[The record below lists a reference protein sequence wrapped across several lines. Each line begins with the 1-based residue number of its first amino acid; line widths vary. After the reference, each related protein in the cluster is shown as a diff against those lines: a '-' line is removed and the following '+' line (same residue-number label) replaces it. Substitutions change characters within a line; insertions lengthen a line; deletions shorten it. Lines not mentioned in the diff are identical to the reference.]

1 MQTQSTKHPGKNILA
16 LISLAIMIFIIP
28 SFLWA
33 ADDAGTILAT
43 IGSEKITMA
52 DFKQE
57 INNLPP
63 QYRQMTADPAI
74 QKEFLDTLVTRNIV
88 YQEGGRQK
96 MAENPMVKKQVDEC
110 RKKLV
115 VAAILDQEVN
125 RKIKDVSDAE
135 LKTYYDKNLKEFQQ
149 PPQVKARHI
158 LIKDQNQAE
167 EVRQRLLKGE
177 DFATLV
183 KEFSTCPSKTR
194 DGDLGFFTRNQMVK
208 EFSDVAFS
216 LKPKEI
222 SPVVKTKFGYHI
234 ILVDEIKEG
243 KQQSFDEVK
252 DKLGDKIR
260 AERKNQ
266 YFKDYVDGL
275 KKQIKVK
282 TYPELL
288 DSKK

>member
-1 MQTQSTKHPGKNILA
+1 MQTRNAKHPGKNILA
-16 LISLAIMIFIIP
+16 LISLAIAIFIIP

-74 QKEFLDTLVTRNIV
+74 RKEFLDTLVTRNIV
-88 YQEGGRQK
+88 YQEGVRQK
-96 MAENPMVKKQVDEC
+96 MAENPMVKKQVDEF

-158 LIKDQNQAE
+158 LIKDQKQAE

-177 DFATLV
+177 DFATLA
-183 KEFSTCPSKTR
+183 KEFSTCPSKTKG
-194 DGDLGFFTRNQMVK
+194 GDLGFFTKDQMVK
-208 EFSDVAFS
+208 EFSDMAFS

-234 ILVDEIKEG
+234 IVVDEIKEG
-243 KQQSFDEVK
+243 RQQTFDEVK
-252 DKLGDKIR
+252 AKLGDKIR

-275 KKQIKVK
+275 KKQMKVT

-288 DSKK
+288 DNKK

>member
-1 MQTQSTKHPGKNILA
+1 MQTRSTKHPGKNILA
-16 LISLAIMIFIIP
+16 LILLAIMLFIIP

-57 INNLPP
+57 LNSLPP
-63 QYRQMTADPAI
+63 KYRQMTADPAI
-74 QKEFLDTLVTRNIV
+74 QKEFLDTLVTRNII
-88 YQEGGRQK
+88 YQEGVRQK
-96 MAENPMVKKQVDEC
+96 MPENPMVKKQVDAF

-149 PPQVKARHI
+149 PRQVKARHI
-158 LIKDQNQAE
+158 LVKEQKQAE
-167 EVRQRLLKGE
+167 EVHRKLLKGE
-177 DFATLV
+177 DFATLAN
-183 KEFSTCPSKTR
+183 EFSTCPSKAKG
-194 DGDLGFFTRNQMVK
+194 GDLGFFTRDRMVK

-222 SPVVKTKFGYHI
+222 SPVVKTQFGYHI
-234 ILVDEIKEG
+234 IVVDEIKEG
-243 KQQSFDEVK
+243 RQQTFDEVK
-252 DKLGDKIR
+252 TKLGDKIR

-266 YFKDYVDGL
+266 YFNTYITEL
-275 KKQIKVK
+275 KKQIKVT
-282 TYPELL
+282 TYPDLL

>member
-1 MQTQSTKHPGKNILA
+1 MQTRSVKYPKTIRLTLA
-16 LISLAIMIFIIP
+16 SFCIMLFMIP

-63 QYRQMTADPAI
+63 QYRQMATDPAI

-88 YQEGGRQK
+88 YQEGVRQK
-96 MAENPMVKKQVDEC
+96 MAENPMVKKQVDEF

-149 PPQVKARHI
+149 PKQVKARHI
-158 LIKDQNQAE
+158 LIKDQKKAE
-167 EVRQRLLKGE
+167 EVRQKLLKGE
-177 DFATLV
+177 DFTTLA
-183 KEFSTCPSKTR
+183 KEFSTCPSKAKG
-194 DGDLGFFTRNQMVK
+194 GDLGFFTKDRMVK

-222 SPVVKTKFGYHI
+222 SPVVKTQFGYHI
-234 ILVDEIKEG
+234 IVVDEIKEG

-252 DKLGDKIR
+252 AKLSDKIR

-275 KKQIKVK
+275 KKQIKVT

-288 DSKK
+288 DNKK

>member
-1 MQTQSTKHPGKNILA
+1 MQTRSVKYQKTIKLTLA
-16 LISLAIMIFIIP
+16 SLAIIIFIIP

-33 ADDAGTILAT
+33 ADDASMILAT

-57 INNLPP
+57 VNSLPP
-63 QYRQMTADPAI
+63 QYRQMAADPAI
-74 QKEFLDTLVTRNIV
+74 QKEFLDTLVTRNII
-88 YQEGGRQK
+88 YQEGVRQK
-96 MAENPMVKKQVDEC
+96 MGENPMVKKQIDAF

-135 LKTYYDKNLKEFQQ
+135 LKTYYDKNLKKFQQ
-149 PPQVKARHI
+149 PRQVKARHI
-158 LIKDQNQAE
+158 LIKDQKQAE
-167 EVRQRLLKGE
+167 EIRQRLLKGE
-177 DFATLV
+177 DFATLA
-183 KEFSTCPSKTR
+183 KEFSTCPSKTKG
-194 DGDLGFFTRNQMVK
+194 GDLGFFTKDQMVK

-222 SPVVKTKFGYHI
+222 SPVVKTQFGYHI

-266 YFKDYVDGL
+266 YFKEYVDGL
-275 KKQIKVK
+275 KKQTKVT

>member
-1 MQTQSTKHPGKNILA
+1 MQTRSVKYPKTIKLT
-16 LISLAIMIFIIP
+16 LVSLAIMLFMIP

-33 ADDAGTILAT
+33 ADDANTILAT

-57 INNLPP
+57 VNNLPP
-63 QYRQMTADPAI
+63 QYRQMAADPAI
-74 QKEFLDTLVTRNIV
+74 QKEFLDTLVTRNII
-88 YQEGGRQK
+88 YQEGVRQK
-96 MAENPMVKKQVDEC
+96 MVENPMVKKQIDEF

-125 RKIKDVSDAE
+125 RKIKEVSDAE
-135 LKTYYDKNLKEFQQ
+135 LKTYYNKNLKEFQQ
-149 PPQVKARHI
+149 PRQVKARHI
-158 LIKDQNQAE
+158 LIKDQKQAE
-167 EVRQRLLKGE
+167 EIHQRLLKGE
-177 DFATLV
+177 DFAILA

-194 DGDLGFFTRNQMVK
+194 GGDLGFFTKDQMVK

-222 SPVVKTKFGYHI
+222 SPVVKTQFGYHI
-234 ILVDEIKEG
+234 IVVDEIKEG
-243 KQQSFDEVK
+243 KQQSFDEIK

-266 YFKDYVDGL
+266 YFKNYVDGL